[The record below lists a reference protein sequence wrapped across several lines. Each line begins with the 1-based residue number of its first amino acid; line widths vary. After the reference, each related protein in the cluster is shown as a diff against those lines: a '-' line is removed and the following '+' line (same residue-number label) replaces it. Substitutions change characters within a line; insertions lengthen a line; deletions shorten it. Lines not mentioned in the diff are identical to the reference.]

1 MMEATQARPLVA
13 EEQSTRGLTITT
25 EFAAYLGIA
34 LLSLVLHLALLDSV
48 PLTNAESR
56 GALAAWRA
64 VYPQAPGSAITADS
78 PILFLA
84 HGLSFT
90 VLGASEFSAR
100 IFTAL
105 AGVGLILLPALFR
118 GLLGRPRA
126 LLFSLLLASSPILL
140 AASRLDRPVVWTLLA
155 AGLALWGFWR
165 FWETAQPGFATW
177 GVVFA
182 VSTVLLTDPAGFVLA
197 LALLAAALFAWW
209 LMPTDSYTVDEMS
222 RADSLP
228 VLKERIAAWP
238 WRQSLLVSVLVVLL
252 VGSAFMLYPAG
263 LSGVGELLGVGLRR
277 LAAAQPGTPLFFP
290 LLVTLFYEPTLL
302 VFGIASAVLLLQRG
316 TSSFVERFL
325 FGWLLFGIAA
335 TAIYAGAGPEHALW
349 ILIPLAGLSA
359 CLVSE
364 LLTSTRHP
372 IWGDVPWWS
381 RWVLAAAL
389 VFLLSMFSIHLQA
402 FSRNLSN
409 MTDLGTLFSQSASVN
424 AVWVFIVILF
434 IIIGY
439 FLASS
444 VWGMPATAKGMALGA
459 LLFGMVTSL
468 SSGWHIAVTEAAN
481 PLELWY
487 SSWNAPALNPLS
499 PAFGLSREAV
509 SGDMLRLRQTLEEL
523 TTRASGGFPQMPV
536 VALASDDGVVAW
548 TLRDFPKA
556 QFVDDLS
563 NARGQGIVIAPAQA
577 QPPDLGGSYV
587 GQSFALSS
595 VWNLQTLRPADLL
608 SWWTQRIVLNP
619 DTPTERVV
627 LWLRQDVYNGASPE
641 TQASGGQG

>member
-1 MMEATQARPLVA
+1 MMEATQAGPLVA
-13 EEQSTRGLTITT
+13 ERQPVRGLTVTT

-34 LLSLVLHLALLDSV
+34 LLALVLHLALLDAV

-64 VYPQAPGSAITADS
+64 VSPEAPGSAIIPDS

-84 HGLSFT
+84 HGLTFT

-100 IFTAL
+100 ILTTL

-118 GLLGRPRA
+118 GLLGRSRA
-126 LLFSLLLASSPILL
+126 LLFSLLLASSPVLL
-140 AASRLDRPVVWTLLA
+140 AASRLDRPVIWALLA
-155 AGLALWGFWR
+155 AGLALWGLWR
-165 FWETAQPGFATW
+165 FWDTAQPGFAVS
-177 GVVFA
+177 GAVFA
-182 VSTVLLTDPAGFVLA
+182 IATVLLTDPAGFILA
-197 LALLAAALFAWW
+197 LTLLAAGLFAWW

-228 VLKERIAAWP
+228 ILRERVGAWP
-238 WRQSLLVSVLVVLL
+238 WPQLLLVSVLVVLL

-263 LSGVGELLGVGLRR
+263 LSGVGELLSVGLRR
-277 LAAAQPGTPLFFP
+277 LTAAQPGTPLFFP

-302 VFGIASAVLLLQRG
+302 IAGIASAVWLLQRG

-325 FGWLLFGIAA
+325 FGWLLFGVAA
-335 TAIYAGAGPEHALW
+335 TAIYAGSGPEHALW
-349 ILIPLAGLSA
+349 ILVPLAGLSA
-359 CLVSE
+359 YLMNE

-381 RWVLAAAL
+381 RWVLAGAM
-389 VFLLSMFSIHLQA
+389 VFLLSMLSIHLQA
-402 FSRNLSN
+402 FSRNLS
-409 MTDLGTLFSQSASVN
+409 TLGDLGTLFSQSASVN

-439 FLASS
+439 FLSSS

-459 LLFGMVTSL
+459 LLFGMVTAL
-468 SSGWHIAVTEAAN
+468 SSGWHIGVTEAAN

-499 PAFGLSREAV
+499 PTFGLSREAV
-509 SGDMLRLRQTLEEL
+509 NGDMLRLRQTLEEL

-556 QFVDDLS
+556 QFTDDLA

-587 GQSFALSS
+587 GQSFAVAS
-595 VWNLQTLRPADLL
+595 VWNLQTLRPADVL

-627 LWLRQDVYNGASPE
+627 LWLRQDVYNGASPDAQ
-641 TQASGGQG
+641 TSGSQG